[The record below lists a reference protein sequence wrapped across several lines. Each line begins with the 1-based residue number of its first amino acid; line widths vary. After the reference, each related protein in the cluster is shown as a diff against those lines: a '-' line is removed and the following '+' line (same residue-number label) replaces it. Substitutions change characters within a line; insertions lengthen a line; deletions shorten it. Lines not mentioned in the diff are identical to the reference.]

1 MRHLAAVVL
10 AVVLAV
16 ALCGVVG
23 AHQTV
28 VVKVTEPGLHKA
40 AVTVDAGD
48 LVVWANL
55 SAAHLTI
62 SFSGGKELWL
72 LCGVPTRFY
81 LGSDDTYTS
90 GMIPPGTVASLC
102 FAEPGV
108 YQYTVSGTSQGVL
121 LKGIVTVK

>member
-1 MRHLAAVVL
+1 MKHFVAVAP

-28 VVKVTEPGLHKA
+28 VVRVTEPGLRKA

-48 LVVWANL
+48 MVVWANV

-62 SFSGGKELWL
+62 SFSGGKELSL

-81 LGSDDTYTS
+81 VGSDDTFTS
-90 GMIPPGTVASLC
+90 GVIPPGAVASLC

-108 YQYTVSGTSQGVL
+108 YQYTIAGTNQGRV
-121 LKGIVTVK
+121 LKGMVTVK